1 MVDLISSFLEIFKTT
16 SGIFDIT
23 LGNIAMIIVGLI
35 LIYLAI
41 YKGFEPLL
49 LVPIGFGCV
58 LSNIP
63 LTGISDPDAIGGVLG
78 IFLKYLIANEI
89 VPCLIFMGI
98 GALTDFGPLLANP
111 KTFLLGAAAQI
122 GVFIALVGSIFLGFT
137 PQQAGSIGII
147 GGADGPTT
155 IYVTTVLAPELLGA
169 TAVAAYSYMS
179 LVPLIL
185 PPAIMLTTTKKERK
199 IKMVQMRAVS
209 QKEKVAFPII
219 AAIVSG
225 LLVPK
230 AIPLVGMLFVGN
242 LFRET
247 GVTQRLAKGASEELL
262 NIVTIILGLSVG
274 STMDATNFLN
284 IQTMKIMVLGV
295 VAFFTAACGGVLTAK
310 LMNLFL
316 KEKINPMIGAAGVS
330 AVPMAARVV
339 QKMGLKEDS
348 QNHLLMHA
356 MGPNVAGV
364 IGTAVAAGVL
374 IATLA

>member
-1 MVDLISSFLEIFKTT
+1 MVDLISSFFEIFKTT
-16 SGIFDIT
+16 SGIFD
-23 LGNIAMIIVGLI
+23 LSVGNVAMIIVGLI
-35 LIYLAI
+35 LIYLAV

-49 LVPIGFGCV
+49 LVPIGFGAI

-78 IFLKYLIANEI
+78 IFLKHLIANEI

-111 KTFLLGAAAQI
+111 KTFILGAAAQI

-219 AAIVSG
+219 AAIVAG
-225 LLVPK
+225 MLVPK
-230 AIPLVGMLFVGN
+230 AIPLVGML
-242 LFRET
+242 
-247 GVTQRLAKGASEELL
+247 
-262 NIVTIILGLSVG
+262 
-274 STMDATNFLN
+274 
-284 IQTMKIMVLGV
+284 
-295 VAFFTAACGGVLTAK
+295 
-310 LMNLFL
+310 
-316 KEKINPMIGAAGVS
+316 
-330 AVPMAARVV
+330 
-339 QKMGLKEDS
+339 
-348 QNHLLMHA
+348 
-356 MGPNVAGV
+356 
-364 IGTAVAAGVL
+364 
-374 IATLA
+374 